1 MDLLKR
7 ELAPI
12 PTEAWTEIDAQ
23 ATRSLSALLSARK
36 VVDVSEPMGT
46 NFPGVPEGRLEYPE
60 QQPAG
65 GLSYGIHKV
74 HHLVEARIPF
84 ELDIREMDN
93 VVRGAKDVDLS
104 PLEEA
109 ARKIAFFEESVV
121 YHGLPEANV
130 TGLKVCNRGE
140 CLTIGKTPEKLLE
153 CIADGITSLASRSV
167 EGPYAFVV
175 GPKLWSLM
183 SAHFQGYPVKMQ
195 AESILGGQVILSPYL
210 SGEFENDACLVSTR
224 GGDMELVLGQDLAI
238 GFEKATSDSV
248 RLYFMES
255 FTFRILEPAAVI
267 PYSTAI

>member
-1 MDLLKR
+1 MDILKR

-12 PTEAWTEIDAQ
+12 PAEAWAEIDSQ
-23 ATRSLSALLSARK
+23 ATRSLTALLSARK
-36 VVDVSEPMGT
+36 IVDVSEPMGT
-46 NFPGVPEGRLEYPE
+46 DFPGVPEGRLQYPD
-60 QQPAG
+60 QQPG
-65 GLSYGIHKV
+65 GDLNYGIHKV

-84 ELDIREMDN
+84 DLDIREMDN

-121 YHGLPEANV
+121 YHGLQEANV
-130 TGLKVCNRGE
+130 TGLKVCNHDE
-140 CLTIGKTPEKLLE
+140 CLTIGKTPDKLLE

-167 EGPYAFVV
+167 EGPYAFVM

-183 SAHFQGYPVKMQ
+183 SAHYQGYPVKMQ
-195 AESILGGQVILSPYL
+195 AENILGGQVILSPYL
-210 SGEFENDACLVSTR
+210 NGEFENEAFLVSTR

-238 GFEKATSDSV
+238 GFEKATASSV
-248 RLYFMES
+248 TLYIMES

-267 PYSTAI
+267 PYGTAG